1 MEPLFWPILYI
12 PKDIL
17 GQPAALLDTPRLKG
31 IPVEQLAPTGS
42 TPLPETTALSEG
54 EKGSGFYLVWS
65 LTSGCNSLLVTH
77 TPRLTVTTTCDHS
90 CTRNKHPVY
99 PGCLLAVLLA
109 VQLYTHTCT

>member
-31 IPVEQLAPTGS
+31 ITVEQMAPTGS

-54 EKGSGFYLVWS
+54 EGERGSGFYLVWS
-65 LTSGCNSLLVTH
+65 LTAIACWSPIHPDSL
-77 TPRLTVTTTCDHS
+77 
-90 CTRNKHPVY
+90 
-99 PGCLLAVLLA
+99 
-109 VQLYTHTCT
+109 